1 MTLLGTQLSN
11 VPLAILLVPLILS
24 MLAALAFIKIDSHS
38 NTDGERALISYLD
51 NALDGSV
58 VHPEQ
63 T

>member
-58 VHPEQ
+58 VHREQ